1 MGKVILLSCERC
13 GCKKEMS
20 VGVGLMSNNPAVI
33 ASCLNKEEAQA
44 WRELNSQQKIDFFQ
58 AEQKVFYCEH
68 CKDLQCQFTVE
79 ADLTDGTKVVF
90 GRRCEKC
97 QSELV
102 EISLRTHHMPCPIC
116 KEGDL
121 SWKETGLWD

>member
-20 VGVGLMSNNPAVI
+20 VGVGLMSNNPMVI
-33 ASCLNKEEAQA
+33 ASCLNKEEAET

-58 AEQKVFYCEH
+58 AEQKVLYCEH
-68 CKDLQCQFTVE
+68 CKDLQCQLTVE

-102 EISLRTHHMPCPIC
+102 EISLRTHHMLCPIC

-121 SWKETGLWD
+121 SWKEVGLWD